1 VTAAGSL
8 PLRRALIGLGVVGLV
23 IGSILFAIV
32 AKSDA
37 AAAPLLEAVLTLLI
51 GWSFIGTG
59 LYAWDRRPA
68 NLIGPVMVCVGFAWF
83 LGELKVSDVPLVATI
98 GFMANS
104 LAISLLIHLLVVFP
118 AGRTRGALDR
128 FFVGYGYFAGGFV
141 AAFPIVFY
149 NPPSDPDCT
158 GCASSNPLLIS
169 DNLDVV
175 NAIFGTLSIVTI
187 PILVALL
194 IHLVRRARRADP
206 AERRGQTPVWWAGG
220 ATVFL
225 FGAALVTNLSPEEGN
240 YDDVI
245 WYLANFVLATVP
257 FAFLLGLLRTRLS
270 EADVVAEEN
279 VRLDAELQARLDEL
293 RESRARIV
301 QAGDAARRKLERDLH
316 DGAQQRLVGLA
327 LDLRLAREKLE
338 DDPKTAATMLDDA
351 SAELARAT
359 EELRELARGIH
370 PAVLSDRGL
379 EAAVESLA
387 KRAPLPVEIDA
398 SAEGPLPEPVESAA
412 YFVVAEALTNVVKHS
427 GADRAEVGIRRSD
440 GRLMIEVRDD
450 GSGGANPAGSGLRG
464 LADRVAAL
472 DGRLEVD
479 GSTGRGTVVR
489 ADIPLARATAPPTR
503 RLR

>member
-1 VTAAGSL
+1 VSAVT
-8 PLRRALIGLGVVGLV
+8 PLRRALIGLGVGGFV
-23 IGSILFAIV
+23 ISIALFAVIATSGV
-32 AKSDA
+32 PEW
-37 AAAPLLEAVLTLLI
+37 PLLEASLSLLVA
-51 GWSFIGTG
+51 WSFIGVG
-59 LYAWDRRPA
+59 LYAWDRRPN
-68 NLIGPVMVCVGFAWF
+68 NLVGPLMACVGFSWF
-83 LGELKVSDVPLVATI
+83 LTELVSSDIPALFAVGGLSESLSFSFLV
-98 GFMANS
+98 
-104 LAISLLIHLLVVFP
+104 HLLVVFP
-118 AGRTRGALDR
+118 SGRARGRVDR
-128 FFVGYGYFAGGFV
+128 FFIGYAYFAVLV
-141 AAFPIVFY
+141 AGLPAFFY
-149 NPPSDPDCT
+149 NPVADSDCV
-158 GCASSNPLLIS
+158 GCPSNPILIH
-169 DNLDVV
+169 DNLDLV
-175 NAIFGTLSIVTI
+175 NGIYSTLSAVSVPVIAALIV
-187 PILVALL
+187 
-194 IHLVRRARRADP
+194 HLVRRARQADP
-206 AERRGQTPVWWAGG
+206 ADRRAQAPVWWAGG
-220 ATVFL
+220 ATLFL
-225 FGAALVTNLSPEEGN
+225 FAAALLTNLGPERGN
-240 YDDVI
+240 YDDVVF
-245 WYLANFVLATVP
+245 YVALLVLSTVP

-338 DDPKTAATMLDDA
+338 DDPPAAAAMLNDA

-427 GADRAEVGIRRSD
+427 GADRAEVGIRRSN
-440 GRLMIEVRDD
+440 GRLLIEVRDD
-450 GSGGANPAGSGLRG
+450 GSGGADPAGSGLRG

-472 DGRLEVD
+472 DGRLEVN
-479 GSTGRGTVVR
+479 GATGRGTVVR
-489 ADIPLARATAPPTR
+489 ADIPLTRTTAPR
-503 RLR
+503 SLLR